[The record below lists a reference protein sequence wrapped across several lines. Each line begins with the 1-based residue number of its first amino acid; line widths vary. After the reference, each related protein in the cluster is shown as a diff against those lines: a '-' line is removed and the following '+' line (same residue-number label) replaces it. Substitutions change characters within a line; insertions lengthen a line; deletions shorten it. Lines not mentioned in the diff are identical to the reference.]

1 MIYTYQIRTNELGRG
16 ASILV
21 DGVLS
26 GKLAPNSIQF
36 DTDDFLIKR
45 ISLEKTGLRF
55 VEEYIIRVQ
64 RNPKFDN
71 LDDVLITKRENGVE
85 VSFTPSDELIF
96 TAQPEVTTAT
106 PAATPSG
113 ECIEYSV
120 SALLSAVS
128 FEYRNCNGQLVTGTT
143 ATSTNVFA
151 KVDSIRFTIGNG
163 IVLPVFDITLPP
175 DVTLPPTTTP
185 PSVTP
190 FRLTATVSG
199 TNKSVLLSS
208 VDDDYELV
216 SGVNT
221 IENVTIGDVRIESVD
236 TSRFLVKSVAINT
249 PFDIQRLEA
258 EEGESLSVTFNF
270 SGESNVAVAITVEDV
285 VLSRRAT
292 IEPFAENYRYNLE
305 SDGLL
310 KIPLTGVDVDEVRFF
325 INDIENSIVWDENI
339 ETNIIE
345 IPKNYFDSV
354 GKYILRLVP
363 SNSDG
368 DGLVT
373 DVIIEVVREVEVK
386 TPDLINIT
394 YPSLIKGA
402 DLVGLN
408 VDFDVKWEALNSTFV
423 RVFYGDIETAAFQTS
438 ESKIKLNVQTI
449 VEKLR
454 ENGKDVVS
462 TGVDTFQFQIKLI
475 PYNDSG
481 FNLVNGV
488 TETLTIEFDE
498 GDIQITRE
506 KAIVSI
512 LEGFTSQFDF
522 SVFEDETSNF
532 LTHTLNFGDGDNKL
546 ISNWVG
552 DSGSLIVKLYE
563 PLPTSIQTNQQVWVS
578 KYVSNP
584 LIETITLIGDSA
596 EYCAPL
602 KGPNFNVEVD
612 NSVGYQIYEELIASG
627 SQTSTELVNKYG
639 QRSDIDTTKL
649 NIQYDTGSDLY
660 FQNFINFGSA
670 AERINNF
677 IYKLE
682 LVQTYEG
689 RYATLLSGSASSSI
703 FVSNEAG
710 RVDDLKNGVIRS
722 FDGFENYLYT
732 VSSSASYP
740 KSGSVPLSV
749 TASEAIDWYQYHVG
763 EASEFDRN
771 NVNYLVNN
779 IPAFIREDYDNS
791 DFILFLDMIGTH
803 FDIIWAYTKNLNRSK
818 FVTHDKLS
826 GVSNQLVYHLL
837 ESFGW
842 EAKRPFDTSKLWVHA
857 FAQKVPDGTNGY
869 DRTFEDA
876 SSEVW
881 RRILNNLPYLL
892 KHKGT
897 ARSMK
902 AIMACYGVP
911 SSLLTIM
918 EFGGPTDPTEGGST
932 KFTYEDRTA
941 AILLDGTAYIEVP
954 WKTSPQPNAIEFRF
968 NTTSPITTSLVS
980 SVGEW
985 DLRVTPVS
993 GSYATLDLYVSG
1005 GATLYSASTPS
1016 IPLFKNEFNTVLI
1029 NRTVG
1034 ASEEFDVY
1042 ILTST
1047 NDRIKSAYSASV
1059 SIPTPSSWTGGSE
1072 LEVGRG
1078 LAGAFDEFRLW
1089 SVPLQFSRLEEHA
1102 LQPDSISGNSFTAS
1116 TSDLLFRLDFEYPK
1130 DRSVD
1135 TDIKNVAINL
1145 SYGEAFAT
1153 ASSFT
1158 SVPTYPY
1165 QYLPY
1170 DRMITATVPSIGLA
1184 YANKIRLEDS
1194 ELVSDL
1200 SYKKRATKKAFD
1212 RAPVDSN
1219 RLGIFLSPTKELN
1232 MDIIKAFG
1240 DFNIDNY
1247 IGNPADD
1254 YSDSYRELD
1263 TLRTYY
1269 FERLDRNINEYIQLI
1284 RYIDKSLFDTLIEL
1298 APARA
1303 RVSKGLLIEPHFLER
1318 SKVRR
1323 KKPVA
1328 DKSGYDGVIGLIDN
1342 FITEASSHQFEGLL
1356 DATDTQT
1363 LIGETQNIVGIIG
1376 QSDAT
1381 TLIGETPFY
1390 ESVIDLDY
1398 SDNLISDYLVYE
1410 GLITVPNGTT
1420 TEGEYFAD
1428 VLNSVG
1434 NDPNSIT
1441 NAGYGIYAEDGVS
1454 IITKYDAN
1462 GNLTRER
1469 SKVAVI
1475 REQYTIKVPQLSIA
1489 GDRVSD
1495 IILVPQ
1501 TKERYKV
1508 SILPYTASFPSVGG
1522 DVIEVT
1528 PLNGYLPS
1536 HYRNVGDASTGLRNS
1551 YFNGAKQTLTTT
1563 TDGLPPVQTFTTNPN
1578 VLRVSDTGRA
1588 SGEPI
1593 LIVE

>member
-1 MIYTYQIRTNELGRG
+1 MIYTYQIRTNELGTG

-36 DTDDFLIKR
+36 DTDDFLNKR
-45 ISLEKTGLRF
+45 ISLEKTGVRF
-55 VEEYIIRVQ
+55 VEEYIIQVQ
-64 RNPKFDN
+64 RGPRFDTS
-71 LDDVLITKRENGVE
+71 DDVLITKRENGVE

-96 TAQPEVTTAT
+96 TANPAVTTTT

-113 ECIEYSV
+113 DCIEYSI
-120 SALLSAVS
+120 SAFLSAVS
-128 FEYRNCNGQLVTGTT
+128 FEYRNCNGQLVKGTT

-151 KVDSIRFTIGNG
+151 KVDSIRFTVGNG
-163 IVLPVFDITLPP
+163 IFLPVFDITP
-175 DVTLPPTTTP
+175 PPTTGGTQPPTP
-185 PSVTP
+185 PPSP
-190 FRLTATVSG
+190 FRITATVSG
-199 TNKSVLLSS
+199 TANRSVFFSS

-221 IENVTIGDVRIESVD
+221 IENVTIGDVLIESVD
-236 TSRFLVKSVAINT
+236 TSRFLVKSVVINT

-258 EEGESLSVTFNF
+258 EEDSSLSVTFNF
-270 SGESNVAVAITVEDV
+270 SGESNVAVAITVEEV
-285 VLSRRAT
+285 IPIRIAT
-292 IEPFAENYRYNLE
+292 IEPFKSNYRYNLE
-305 SDGLL
+305 SEELL

-325 INDIENSIVWDENI
+325 INDIENSIVWDGNI
-339 ETNIIE
+339 ETNFIQ

-363 SNSDG
+363 SNSFG
-368 DGLVT
+368 DGSIT

-423 RVFYGDIETAAFQTS
+423 RVFYGDIQAPAFQTS
-438 ESKIKLNVQTI
+438 LSSIKLNVQKI
-449 VEKLR
+449 VETLR

-506 KAIVSI
+506 RAIVSI
-512 LEGFTSQFDF
+512 LEGFASQFDF
-522 SVFEDETSNF
+522 SVFEDDVSNY
-532 LTHTLNFGDGDNKL
+532 LTHTLNFGDGNNKL

-602 KGPNFNVEVD
+602 RGPNFNVDVD

-660 FQNFINFGSA
+660 FQNFINFGSS

-703 FVSNEAG
+703 FVSNEAR
-710 RVDDLKNGVIRS
+710 RVDELKNGVIRS

-732 VSSSASYP
+732 VSASASYP

-749 TASEAIDWYQYHVG
+749 TASEAINWYQYYVG

-779 IPAFIREDYDNS
+779 IPAFIREDFDNS

-842 EAKRPFDTSKLWVHA
+842 EAKRPFDTSKLWTQA
-857 FAQKVPDGTNGY
+857 FAKKVPDNTTDLY
-869 DRTFEDA
+869 EKTFEDA

-918 EFGGPTDPTEGGST
+918 EFGGPVDPTEGGST

-954 WKTSPQPNAIEFRF
+954 WKTSPQPNAIEFQF
-968 NTTSPITTSLVS
+968 NTTSSIATSLVS

-1005 GATLYSASTPS
+1005 GATLYSASTPN

-1042 ILTST
+1042 ILTSAI
-1047 NDRIKSAYSASV
+1047 DRIKSAYSASV

-1078 LAGAFDEFRLW
+1078 LVGAFDEFRLW
-1089 SVPLQFSRLEEHA
+1089 SVPLQFSRLEEHT

-1116 TSDLLFRLDFEYPK
+1116 TADLLFRLDFEYPK

-1145 SYGEAFAT
+1145 SYGEPFAT
-1153 ASSFT
+1153 ASNF
-1158 SVPTYPY
+1158 VPAALYPH
-1165 QYLPY
+1165 QYFPY
-1170 DRMITATVPSIGLA
+1170 ERMVTAPVPSIGFT
-1184 YANKIRLEDS
+1184 YANKVRLEDS

-1200 SYKKRATKKAFD
+1200 SYKKRATKKSFD

-1247 IGNPADD
+1247 IGDPADD
-1254 YSDSYRELD
+1254 YSDSYRDLD
-1263 TLRTYY
+1263 TLRSYY

-1284 RYIDKSLFDTLIEL
+1284 RYIDKSLFDTLVEL

-1318 SKVRR
+1318 SKVKRT
-1323 KKPVA
+1323 KPTA
-1328 DKSGYDGVIGLIDN
+1328 DKSGYEGEIDLN
-1342 FITEASSHQFEGLL
+1342 ILTQATFNYIEGLL

-1390 ESVIDLDY
+1390 ESVIELDY

-1410 GLITVPNGTT
+1410 GLITAPDGTT
-1420 TEGEYFAD
+1420 TEGEYFTNA
-1428 VLNSVG
+1428 LNSVG

-1454 IITKYDAN
+1454 IITRYDAN

-1469 SKVAVI
+1469 SRVVVI
-1475 REQYTIKVPQLSIA
+1475 KEQYTIKVPQLSIA

-1508 SILPYTASFPSVGG
+1508 SILPYTASLPSVGG

-1536 HYRNVGDASTGLRNS
+1536 HARNVGEYSTGLRNS